1 MKSIPIQ
8 IKSSNLEDRVRK
20 YLKLLHHF
28 HGLTDKELDILVEL
42 ILKYYEITTKVTDI
56 KMVNQLLF
64 SVDTK
69 REIKKK
75 LNIKDPVFQNYM
87 TAFRKKQVIKDS
99 GINLSYIPPRE
110 QFEIK
115 FLFL

>member
-28 HGLTDKELDILVEL
+28 HGLTEKEIEILVEL
-42 ILKYYEITTKVTDI
+42 ILKYYDITSKVNDA
-56 KMVNQLLF
+56 KMINTLLF

-87 TAFRKKQVIKDS
+87 TTFRKKKVITDS
-99 GINLSYIPPRE
+99 GLNLSYIPPRE